1 LSGVTGVGFE
11 ALGEVSVWIGDSVG
25 AAEAAEAAD
34 AFGVDPSLESIFGLS
49 VNPFTLEVH
58 G

>member
-1 LSGVTGVGFE
+1 MGVTGVGFE
-11 ALGEVSVWIGDSVG
+11 ALGGESVGIVDSVG
-25 AAEAAEAAD
+25 AAEAAD
-34 AFGVDPSLESIFGLS
+34 AFGVDPSLDSIFGLS